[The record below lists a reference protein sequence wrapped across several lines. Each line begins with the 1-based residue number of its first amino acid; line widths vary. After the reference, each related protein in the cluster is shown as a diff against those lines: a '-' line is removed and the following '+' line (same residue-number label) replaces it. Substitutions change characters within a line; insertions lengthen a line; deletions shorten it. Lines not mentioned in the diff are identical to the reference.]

1 MARNEA
7 AFAQTEYNWQ
17 FESSDRAFRGVPR
30 FRRFINSNRT
40 SSMGELP
47 IRCQLKRPYFTL
59 PGYFSPADI
68 SKENLTRFALTG
80 LELARPADWR
90 QNMTNHKT
98 RTLILGLFFEA
109 RGPPYAFYLISP
121 RPLDLNLETLGTFV
135 QSITRPWFQPGT
147 STSSSSS
154 HKSWRQRR
162 GEATTRRHLDAQHVS
177 ECTVRVSECKP

>member
-1 MARNEA
+1 MKRLL
-7 AFAQTEYNWQ
+7 
-17 FESSDRAFRGVPR
+17 
-30 FRRFINSNRT
+30 RRLSTTGNSN
-40 SSMGELP
+40 LP
-47 IRCQLKRPYFTL
+47 IALSEVFLVFVGLLIQIAHRAWVNCPY
-59 PGYFSPADI
+59 GANSNGHISPSQDI
-68 SKENLTRFALTG
+68 SPTPIFRKENLTRFALTG

-98 RTLILGLFFEA
+98 QPLILGLFFK
-109 RGPPYAFYLISP
+109 RGDHRTLFISSHCDP
-121 RPLDLNLETLGTFV
+121 WTNLETLGTFV
-135 QSITRPWFQPGT
+135 QSITRPRFQPGT

>member
-1 MARNEA
+1 MTVCSYVNRGQRRGIPGEYHATQAQTNEMARNEA

-30 FRRFINSNRT
+30 FRQFINSNRT
-40 SSMGELP
+40 SCMGELP

-59 PGYFSPADI
+59 PGYFSHADI

-80 LELARPADWR
+80 LELARPAYWR

-109 RGPPYAFYLISP
+109 RGPPYAFYLISL
-121 RPLDLNLETLGTFV
+121 RPLDEPRNVGNVCPVYNSSLVPAWDEHVIVFV
-135 QSITRPWFQPGT
+135 P
-147 STSSSSS
+147 
-154 HKSWRQRR
+154 
-162 GEATTRRHLDAQHVS
+162 
-177 ECTVRVSECKP
+177 

>member
-1 MARNEA
+1 MTVCSYVNRGQRRGITGEYHATQAQTNEMARNEA
-7 AFAQTEYNWQ
+7 AFAQTEYYWQ

-30 FRRFINSNRT
+30 FRQFVNSNRT

-59 PGYFSPADI
+59 PGYFSQPI
-68 SKENLTRFALTG
+68 FRKENLTRFALTG

-98 RTLILGLFFEA
+98 RTLILGLFFKA

-121 RPLDLNLETLGTFV
+121 RPLDL
-135 QSITRPWFQPGT
+135 T
-147 STSSSSS
+147 SKRWERLSS
-154 HKSWRQRR
+154 
-162 GEATTRRHLDAQHVS
+162 L
-177 ECTVRVSECKP
+177 

>member
-1 MARNEA
+1 MTVCSYVNRGQRRGITGEYHATQAQTNEMARNEA

-47 IRCQLKRPYFTL
+47 IWCQLKRPYFTL

-80 LELARPADWR
+80 LELARPAYWR

-98 RTLILGLFFEA
+98 QPLILGLFF
-109 RGPPYAFYLISP
+109 
-121 RPLDLNLETLGTFV
+121 
-135 QSITRPWFQPGT
+135 
-147 STSSSSS
+147 
-154 HKSWRQRR
+154 
-162 GEATTRRHLDAQHVS
+162 
-177 ECTVRVSECKP
+177 

>member
-1 MARNEA
+1 MANDVAFPGEYHATQAQTNEMARNEA

-30 FRRFINSNRT
+30 FRQFVNSNQT

-59 PGYFSPADI
+59 PGYFSQPI
-68 SKENLTRFALTG
+68 FRKENLTRFALTG

-109 RGPPYAFYLISP
+109 RGPPYAFYLISL
-121 RPLDLNLETLGTFV
+121 RPLDEPRNVGNVCPVYNSSQVPAWDEHVIVFV
-135 QSITRPWFQPGT
+135 P
-147 STSSSSS
+147 
-154 HKSWRQRR
+154 
-162 GEATTRRHLDAQHVS
+162 
-177 ECTVRVSECKP
+177 

>member
-1 MARNEA
+1 MTVCSYVNRGQRRGIPGEYQATQ
-7 AFAQTEYNWQ
+7 AQTNEMAAKKRLLRRLSTTGNSNLPIALSEV
-17 FESSDRAFRGVPR
+17 FPR
-30 FRRFINSNRT
+30 FRQFVNSICK

-59 PGYFSPADI
+59 PGYFSHADI

-109 RGPPYAFYLISP
+109 RGPPYAFYLISL
-121 RPLDLNLETLGTFV
+121 RPLDEPRNVGNVCPVYNSSWVPAWDEHVIVFV
-135 QSITRPWFQPGT
+135 P
-147 STSSSSS
+147 
-154 HKSWRQRR
+154 
-162 GEATTRRHLDAQHVS
+162 
-177 ECTVRVSECKP
+177 